1 MGRGGLLCFGMS
13 TQLAVEPEFSGVQAL
28 GLGRKRW
35 KWGKL
40 KHHKTC
46 ASWESKILNDYFKY
60 VINYK
65 SFEKSL
71 FWHFW
76 PLFSFLHKGSKFLEV
91 LNSPFLEML
100 FTPAIIWAKIILC
113 FPSISSWGEDGGDRV
128 IIPCLG
134 GVPIS
139 IQHSKGCTLF
149 MINLIFIHFL
159 NFSGQALRQSL
170 EERFKKSRERKK

>member
-1 MGRGGLLCFGMS
+1 MLPESQKYSMIILSMWLIIRVLKKVDFDIFG
-13 TQLAVEPEFSGVQAL
+13 
-28 GLGRKRW
+28 
-35 KWGKL
+35 
-40 KHHKTC
+40 HCYH
-46 ASWESKILNDYFKY
+46 
-60 VINYK
+60 
-65 SFEKSL
+65 SFN
-71 FWHFW
+71 
-76 PLFSFLHKGSKFLEV
+76 KGSKFLEI

-149 MINLIFIHFL
+149 MINMIFIHFL